1 MSPRPVP
8 DRDDAMARRFLD
20 AAAQL
25 IDAMFAEGRD
35 DRPARLR
42 AIDFP
47 AALQWIRIDDVV
59 RLAGESGPD
68 GASRKAF
75 HNRWP
80 TKDEFVKD
88 AVVHTMLYRDGPAT
102 DPTAAGEQLTG
113 IAAQAADSLSAA
125 TITMADT
132 LLDALLDHPRSFL
145 LMHVGPL
152 LAQHPELH
160 RAITARLGEAR
171 APWYDGYAALL
182 AGLRLELRPGW
193 TVDRLGLA
201 ITAMLDGFL
210 LRARVHTEEIEALR
224 WRDAS
229 LFADTLIAFSLGVI
243 DTDSAGESSR
253 AALDAAVHRSLGR
266 PGQSS

>member
-1 MSPRPVP
+1 
-8 DRDDAMARRFLD
+8 MARRFLD

-25 IDAMFAEGRD
+25 IDAMFAENRQGR
-35 DRPARLR
+35 PPRLR

-59 RLAGESGPD
+59 RLAGESGP
-68 GASRKAF
+68 GGISRKAF

-88 AVVHTMLYRDGPAT
+88 AVVHTMLYRDAPAV
-102 DPTAAGEQLTG
+102 DPTAAGDQLAE
-113 IAAQAADSLSAA
+113 IAGVAADSLSKA
-125 TITMADT
+125 TIQMADV

-145 LMHVGPL
+145 LMHIGPI

-160 RAITARLGEAR
+160 ATIVRRLGEAR
-171 APWYDGYAALL
+171 APWYDGYASLL
-182 AGLRLELRPGW
+182 TELRLTLRPGW
-193 TVDRLGLA
+193 TVERLGLA

-210 LRARVHTEEIEALR
+210 LRARIHTEELAALR

-243 DTDSAGESSR
+243 DTDGTGRSSR
-253 AALDAAVHRSLGR
+253 AELDAAVHRALGR
-266 PGQSS
+266 PAGP

>member
-1 MSPRPVP
+1 
-8 DRDDAMARRFLD
+8 MARRFLD

-25 IDAMFAEGRD
+25 IDAMFTESRR
-35 DRPARLR
+35 DRPPRLR

-59 RLAGESGPD
+59 RLAAESGPD
-68 GASRKAF
+68 GISRKAF

-80 TKDEFVKD
+80 TKDEFVRD
-88 AVVHTMLYRDGPAT
+88 AVVHTMLYRDAPAA
-102 DPTAAGEQLTG
+102 DPTIAGQHLDG
-113 IAAQAADSLSAA
+113 IAEVAAESLSTA
-125 TITMADT
+125 TISLADA

-145 LMHVGPL
+145 LMHIGPV
-152 LAQHPELH
+152 LAQHPDLH
-160 RAITARLGEAR
+160 RAIAARLDETR

-182 AGLRLELRPGW
+182 AGLRLDLRPGW
-193 TVDRLGLA
+193 TVERLGLA
-201 ITAMLDGFL
+201 LTAMLDGFL
-210 LRARVHTEEIEALR
+210 LRARIHPAEIESLR

-253 AALDAAVHRSLGR
+253 AALDAAVRNASGRLG
-266 PGQSS
+266 

>member
-8 DRDDAMARRFLD
+8 GRDDALARRFLD

-25 IDAMFAEGRD
+25 IDAMFAENRR
-35 DRPARLR
+35 DRPPRLR

-47 AALQWIRIDDVV
+47 AALQWIRVDDVV
-59 RLAGESGPD
+59 RLAAESGPD
-68 GASRKAF
+68 GISRKAF

-88 AVVHTMLYRDGPAT
+88 AVVHTMLYLDAPAT
-102 DPTAAGEQLTG
+102 DPTVAGDQLTAV
-113 IAAQAADSLSAA
+113 AATAPESLSAA
-125 TITMADT
+125 TIAMADT

-145 LMHVGPL
+145 LMHIGPI

-160 RAITARLGEAR
+160 AAIVNRLGETR
-171 APWYDGYAALL
+171 AAWYDGYASLL
-182 AGLRLELRPGW
+182 AELRLTLRPGW

-210 LRARVHTEEIEALR
+210 LRARIHNEEIEALR

-243 DTDSAGESSR
+243 DTDATGTSSR
-253 AALDAAVHRSLGR
+253 TALDAAVHRALR
-266 PGQSS
+266 R